1 MLTVRVEVEVP
12 PEVRTRLDGL
22 VEADRLT
29 DDVVVVNVIV
39 PENPPRLVIVT
50 VELPLAPRERH
61 VELDELPDVRVTLDP
76 HDALRP
82 VDGVTVVVIVIV
94 PA

>member
-1 MLTVRVEVEVP
+1 MK
-12 PEVRTRLDGL
+12 
-22 VEADRLT
+22 
-29 DDVVVVNVIV
+29 
-39 PENPPRLVIVT
+39 
-50 VELPLAPRERH
+50 RH
-61 VELDELPDVRVTLDP
+61 VELDELPDARATLDP